1 MNMQIET
8 TIVVDMQST
17 SRTIVTLDNL
27 VRSYTEVAGTTLC
40 EEECRHS

>member
-27 VRSYTEVAGTTLC
+27 VRFYTDVAGTTSF
-40 EEECRHS
+40 EEECEDL